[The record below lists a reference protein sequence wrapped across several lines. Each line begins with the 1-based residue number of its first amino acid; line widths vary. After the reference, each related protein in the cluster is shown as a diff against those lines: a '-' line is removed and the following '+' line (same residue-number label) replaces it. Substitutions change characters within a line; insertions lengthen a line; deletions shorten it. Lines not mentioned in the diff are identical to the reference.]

1 MLFANL
7 ILQHFCIFFRFLVP
21 NQRVP
26 QRFPKVPQITV
37 ARDFLFSKKM
47 STFLKKVFCEAHIFV
62 LEVWL
67 PVKLTQMILA
77 LQG

>member
-47 STFLKKVFCEAHIFV
+47 STFFQKSVCEDNSCV
-62 LEVWL
+62 LEGSL
-67 PVKLTQMILA
+67 GGEKTK
-77 LQG
+77 